1 MKTEIEA
8 KWLNANHNQLRR
20 KLAKLGA
27 QLVTPERLLR
37 RKIYD
42 YPDYRLDKSK
52 SWVRV
57 RDEGDKITLSY
68 KQLNDRS
75 LHGTKEITVVVDDF
89 DATCSFLEAIGMTI
103 KSYQETKRESWVLN
117 NSEIELDTWPWI
129 PTLVEI
135 ESGSEEE
142 LKKTAKLLGLDYS
155 IALHGSVETAYQA
168 EYNVTDEELNKWP
181 EFVFSD
187 IPAWLDAKKIK

>member
-42 YPDYRLDKSK
+42 YPNYKLDKSK

-89 DATCSFLEAIGMTI
+89 EAACNFLEAIGMAV

-135 ESGSEEE
+135 ESDSEEE
-142 LKKTAKLLGLDYS
+142 LKELAKLLELDYS

-181 EFVFSD
+181 KFVFSD